1 MPRIPTS
8 DDAKLDRII
17 DRVPLLADAEDLTI
31 AALHGGLSN
40 ANYLLEADG
49 DSYVVRIGCENWD
62 LLGISRLREESAER
76 SAVAA
81 GISPEL
87 VAFFQPEGYSVTR
100 FLIGAHA
107 VPIDRFT
114 SRDMIPRICSV
125 LHDVHALDPIDG
137 VFDPF
142 ADIKRW
148 VAVVHARDT
157 PWPVRLEPLLERVR
171 DTSRLGTP
179 PTEAD
184 RVLCHNDPYH
194 LNFLDDGTRLW
205 LIDWEYAGMG
215 DRMYDLAGV
224 GSVLDGAGR
233 DLLLE
238 AYFGTVEPS
247 VRRDLDAMIEVYVCW
262 NTLWCLIQIE
272 DSTIEHDYFELAEQI
287 LDRLSPR

>member
-1 MPRIPTS
+1 VSQAPQT
-8 DDAKLDRII
+8 DEAKLDSII
-17 DRVPLLADAEDLTI
+17 ARVPVLADADDLTI
-31 AALHGGLSN
+31 GVLHGGLSN
-40 ANYLLEADG
+40 ANYLVEADG

-76 SAVAA
+76 TAVAA

-100 FLIGAHA
+100 FLKDAHA
-107 VPIDRFT
+107 VPIERFT
-114 SRDMIPRICSV
+114 SRDMIPQICRV

-142 ADIKRW
+142 GDIERW
-148 VAVVHARDT
+148 AALLDSRDT
-157 PWPVRLEPLLERVR
+157 PWPARLRPLLERVR
-171 DTSRLGTP
+171 ETGRLRTP
-179 PTEAD
+179 PDKAD
-184 RVLCHNDPYH
+184 LVLCHNDPYH
-194 LNFLDDGTRLW
+194 LNFLDDGSRLW

-233 DLLLE
+233 DLVLE
-238 AYFGTVEPS
+238 NYFGTVDPA
-247 VRRDLDAMIEVYVCW
+247 VRRDLDAMIDVFVCW
-262 NTLWCLIQIE
+262 NTVWCLIQIE
-272 DSTIEHDYFELAEQI
+272 DSTIAHDYFELAEQI